1 MRSVSAALVTAFA
14 SGTAVLATLVKI
26 EFPGGTIALNST
38 NWTLSHGGTDYLG
51 AAGLGTITP
60 ISDHTGELP
69 GVQLSM
75 INVDS
80 SLIAIALDDVDE
92 VQGSLVTISTAIIDS
107 TTYQIVGVETDWVGY
122 ADTMPISEDG
132 ATASIGLTAESK
144 GVDLLRGNPLT
155 YSDGDQKSLYPADR
169 AFEYVTSQ
177 VDRPVIWPKRE
188 WFFK

>member
-1 MRSVSAALVTAFA
+1 MRAVSAALVAAFA
-14 SGTAVLATLVKI
+14 AGTAVLATFVKI

-38 NWTLSHGGTDYLG
+38 NWTFSHGGTDYLG
-51 AAGLGTITP
+51 AAGLGEITP
-60 ISDHTGELP
+60 IADRPGELP

-75 INVDS
+75 LNVDS

-92 VQGSLVTISTAIIDS
+92 VQGSLVTISTAVIDS
-107 TTYQIVGVETDWVGY
+107 TTYQIVDLVTDWVGY

-132 ATASIGLTAESK
+132 TTATISLTAESK

-169 AFEYVTSQ
+169 AFEYVVSQ
-177 VDRPVIWPKRE
+177 ADRPVVWPSRT